1 MMPTISRPAHL
12 QLTQHASLRS
22 QQRSIS
28 LPTIDLVTT
37 YGRKIHARGAT
48 FMVVGRKE
56 VDRYQG
62 MGIDLSQAQGVHVVL
77 STEGQVITMYRNHD
91 LRNIRPKKRKHAHH

>member
-1 MMPTISRPAHL
+1 MPITDCSSSL
-12 QLTQHASLRS
+12 QLTHHASLRS
-22 QQRSIS
+22 HQRSIS

-56 VDRYQG
+56 VDRYKDK
-62 MGIDLSQAQGVHVVL
+62 GIDLSKAQGVHVLL
-77 STEGQVITMYRNHD
+77 STGGRVITTYRNQD
-91 LRNIRPKKRKHAHH
+91 LRSIRPRKRKHSHY

>member
-1 MMPTISRPAHL
+1 MPPTFRAARLP
-12 QLTQHASLRS
+12 LTHHASLRS

-28 LPTIDLVTT
+28 VPTIDLVTM

-56 VDRYQG
+56 VDRYKDL
-62 MGIDLSQAQGVHVVL
+62 GIDLSKAQGVHVLL
-77 STEGQVITMYRNHD
+77 STDGQVITTYRNHD
-91 LRNIRPKKRKHAHH
+91 LRNIRPKKRKRVHH

>member
-1 MMPTISRPAHL
+1 MPITDCSSSL
-12 QLTQHASLRS
+12 QLTHHASLRS

-56 VDRYQG
+56 VDRYKDKR
-62 MGIDLSQAQGVHVVL
+62 IDLSKAQGVHVLL
-77 STEGQVITMYRNHD
+77 STGGRVITTYRNQD
-91 LRNIRPKKRKHAHH
+91 LRSIRPRKRKHSHY

>member
-1 MMPTISRPAHL
+1 MPTTCRPACL

-22 QQRSIS
+22 QQRSIP

-56 VDRYQG
+56 VDRYKG
-62 MGIDLSQAQGVHVVL
+62 MGIDLSKAQGVHVLL
-77 STEGQVITMYRNHD
+77 STQGHVITTYRNHD

>member
-1 MMPTISRPAHL
+1 MPVTDRSSSL
-12 QLTQHASLRS
+12 QLTHHASLRS

-37 YGRKIHARGAT
+37 YGRKIHARGTT

-56 VDRYQG
+56 VDRYKDK
-62 MGIDLSQAQGVHVVL
+62 GIDLSKAQGVHVLL
-77 STEGQVITMYRNHD
+77 STGGQVITTYRNQD
-91 LRNIRPKKRKHAHH
+91 LRSIRPRKRKHSHY

>member
-1 MMPTISRPAHL
+1 MPIANHTTSL
-12 QLTQHASLRS
+12 LLTQHASLRS
-22 QQRSIS
+22 QQRNIS

-37 YGRKIHARGAT
+37 YGRKIHTRGAT

-56 VDRYQG
+56 VDKYKG
-62 MGIDLSQAQGVHVVL
+62 MGIDLSKAQGVHVLL
-77 STEGQVITMYRNHD
+77 STQGQVITTYRNHD

>member
-1 MMPTISRPAHL
+1 MLIANRTTSFL
-12 QLTQHASLRS
+12 LTQHASLRS
-22 QQRSIS
+22 QQRNIS

-37 YGRKIHARGAT
+37 YGRKIHTRGAT

-56 VDRYQG
+56 VDKYKG
-62 MGIDLSQAQGVHVVL
+62 MGIDLSKAQGVHVLL
-77 STEGQVITMYRNHD
+77 STQGQVITTYRNHD

>member
-1 MMPTISRPAHL
+1 MPITDCSSSL
-12 QLTQHASLRS
+12 QLTHHASLRS

-56 VDRYQG
+56 VDRYKDK
-62 MGIDLSQAQGVHVVL
+62 GIDLSKAQGVHVLL
-77 STEGQVITMYRNHD
+77 STGGRVITTYRNQD
-91 LRNIRPKKRKHAHH
+91 LRSIRPRKRKHSHY

>member
-1 MMPTISRPAHL
+1 MPITFRPTCL
-12 QLTQHASLRS
+12 QLTRHASLRS

-56 VDRYQG
+56 VDRYKG
-62 MGIDLSQAQGVHVVL
+62 MGIDLSKAQGVHVLL
-77 STEGQVITMYRNHD
+77 STQGQVITTYRNHD
-91 LRNIRPKKRKHAHH
+91 LRNIRPKKRKHPHH